1 MKKLKINLGELK
13 NEGLTSVSTMERRE
27 FLKIGLAITGVFA
40 SGTLLSAVSNINS
53 VFASPEEMAEK
64 YPYKP
69 HYSMV
74 LRQSRCID
82 CERCVEACN
91 KTHEVP
97 DYGYRPRILQR

>member
-13 NEGLTSVSTMERRE
+13 NEGMASVSPMERRE

-40 SGTLLSAVSNINS
+40 GGTLLSAVSNING
-53 VFASPEEMAEK
+53 VFASHGEMKAK

-74 LRQSRCID
+74 CARNWRAVGAQIHL
-82 CERCVEACN
+82 
-91 KTHEVP
+91 P
-97 DYGYRPRILQR
+97 